1 MVSGSLVLYFD
12 TDLSFLP
19 CFRAAK
25 KTLNAKPF
33 NMVVEF
39 RIDPVE
45 GTRYARYVTKTI
57 PRIAYCF
64 ELIAIGCLGH
74 PGELF
79 SLIFIGFH

>member
-33 NMVVEF
+33 NMVVDF

-45 GTRYARYVTKTI
+45 GTRYVTKTI

-74 PGELF
+74 PGQLF
-79 SLIFIGFH
+79 SLILISFH